1 VVPVGHPAHDAGV
14 SGAAH
19 SSLPPELE
27 PDPDPELEDDPEP
40 DPEPAPEPE
49 PDPEPDDDPE
59 LLPELLPLDDP
70 VDASL
75 PPDPDSLLPSAEAS
89 VLSPPSRSLAVAPPQ

>member
-1 VVPVGHPAHDAGV
+1 LAWQLVPFGHPAHDAGV

-27 PDPDPELEDDPEP
+27 PDPDPELDDDPE
-40 DPEPAPEPE
+40 PEPE

-59 LLPELLPLDDP
+59 LLPELPPLDDP

-89 VLSPPSRSLAVAPPQ
+89 ALSLPSRSLVVAPPQ